1 MKSNKKYLYVNN
13 IPVEVSQEVYKAYWQ
28 EVEKERYL
36 EKISRERWI
45 YLDHYFDG
53 YESNS
58 LEFKLVSKI
67 DRIKNERNT
76 EKNDRLHAAL
86 DKLEQDEFLIM
97 QLIYFEGWY
106 QIEVAK
112 KLKVSQQFMSK
123 KHDNIIE
130 KLRNLM
136 NL

>member
-36 EKISRERWI
+36 SKVIRERWI
-45 YLDHYFDG
+45 YLDHYFEG
-53 YESNS
+53 YENNS

-76 EKNDRLHAAL
+76 ERNDRLYAAL
-86 DKLEQDEFLIM
+86 DKLEQDELLIM
-97 QLIYFEGWY
+97 KLIYFEGWY